1 MKAALGVAWQARE
14 PRERA
19 FLAAGVTV
27 VAAALIY
34 VFAIDP
40 LWVAGRKAER
50 ALPQLRRES
59 TEMASLA
66 DTAKRLKALA
76 GQTVALPAAAVL
88 SQCAARFGL
97 SPQVTTRGEGG
108 FDVQL
113 NRASMAGLE
122 DWLVQLQT
130 EQHLFVREAQ
140 LSNVGED
147 LVSGRLALAP

>member
-1 MKAALGVAWQARE
+1 MMAALGAAWQARE

-50 ALPQLRRES
+50 DLPQLRRES
-59 TEMASLA
+59 AEMASLA
-66 DTAKRLKALA
+66 DTAKRLKAQT
-76 GQTVALPAAAVL
+76 GQTIAQPAAALL
-88 SQCAARFGL
+88 SQTAARFGL
-97 SPQVTTRGEGG
+97 SPQVTAGGEGG
-108 FDVQL
+108 FEIQL
-113 NRASMAGLE
+113 NRASMAGLG
-122 DWLVQLQT
+122 DWLTQLQS

-140 LSNVGED
+140 LSNVGEGV
-147 LVSGRLALAP
+147 VSGRLALAP